1 MCGISSQ
8 DPQSFLRLPVAYG
21 AAISKSTK
29 GLWCADRVEIIF
41 QANTACVLPDKA
53 WPQKT
58 EKQQK
63 IFKKSRSKELTH
75 DRSTTNKCYIQNV
88 LNGGINYSK
97 IN

>member
-8 DPQSFLRLPVAYG
+8 DSQGFLRLPVAYW
-21 AAISKSTK
+21 AAISKSKK
-29 GLWCADRVEIIF
+29 GLWCPYRMEIIF
-41 QANTACVLPDKA
+41 QTNTACVVADNA

-63 IFKKSRSKELTH
+63 KRSKELTH
-75 DRSTTNKCYIQNV
+75 DHSTTTKYYIQNV
-88 LNGGINYSK
+88 LNGAINYSK